1 MRIYRLVMA
10 LAVQICLLGCTPPP
24 LPTTVSPPPSIT
36 PSLLPVPTPAP
47 LGTTQT
53 IRLKNTTLAITPI
66 EVKSHVVSSTQ
77 ILRKE
82 RLYVAIKFQFDALGP
97 DVWRPSNSY
106 REEGGGIC
114 IDLQVATDISRPLCN
129 VLYSSP
135 SLRFTSGG
143 NWPCDLV
150 LGNDPLRWYQKPE
163 LSLQPLLPGDSRVG
177 WVTWCISEDFG
188 GADTS
193 AFRDGLILE
202 TYGSIYGFWAE
213 WSIHLGQ

>member
-1 MRIYRLVMA
+1 
-10 LAVQICLLGCTPPP
+10 
-24 LPTTVSPPPSIT
+24 
-36 PSLLPVPTPAP
+36 
-47 LGTTQT
+47 
-53 IRLKNTTLAITPI
+53 
-66 EVKSHVVSSTQ
+66 
-77 ILRKE
+77 
-82 RLYVAIKFQFDALGP
+82 
-97 DVWRPSNSY
+97 
-106 REEGGGIC
+106 
-114 IDLQVATDISRPLCN
+114 
-129 VLYSSP
+129 
-135 SLRFTSGG
+135 
-143 NWPCDLV
+143 V